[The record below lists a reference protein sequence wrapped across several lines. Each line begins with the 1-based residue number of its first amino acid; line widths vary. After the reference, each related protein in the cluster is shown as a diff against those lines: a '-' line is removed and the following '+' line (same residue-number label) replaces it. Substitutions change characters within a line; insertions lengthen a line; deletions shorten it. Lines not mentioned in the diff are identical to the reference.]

1 MVNNTTAAPTGS
13 TSRPDPEGYCR
24 LMAGSEGHPE
34 QTKWSEPDNLWHLGI
49 STTST
54 VMTYH
59 VTANNTLTWF
69 ISLQPILTCYT
80 LSRYNQYYIT
90 MIYSATANTTLLSVI
105 SSQPILH
112 HHKLS
117 RYSQYYINMI
127 YPVTANI
134 TLLCHMSQPLLHY
147 YTLSRAANPQL
158 L

>member
-13 TSRPDPEGYCR
+13 TSRPDPEGNCR
-24 LMAGSEGHPE
+24 PMAGSEVHPE
-34 QTKWSEPDNLWHLGI
+34 QTKWSEPDNLWDLGI

-54 VMTYH
+54 VTTYH
-59 VTANNTLTWF
+59 VTAHTTLTWF

-80 LSRYNQYYIT
+80 LSRYNQYYTT

-112 HHKLS
+112 NYKLS
-117 RYSQYYINMI
+117 RYSQYYINTI
-127 YPVTANI
+127 YPVTANL